1 MIIHRFAMK
10 YIIKVFPEIIIKS
23 QSVRKRMIKV
33 LDSNIRNVLRRENI
47 SVKIRNEWD
56 KLIVRIDE
64 TESSGDVSNEHIV
77 DILTRIPG
85 IHAVLAV
92 SPFPFSSLDDIYER
106 TAEIWGPQLKGKT
119 FCVRV
124 KRRGTHRFTSIDVER
139 HVGGLLNDNFEHG
152 GVDLKNFDSGRCSE
166 SYFRRF

>member
-1 MIIHRFAMK
+1 MK

-64 TESSGDVSNEHIV
+64 SESAGDLSNEHIV

-85 IHAVLAV
+85 IHV
-92 SPFPFSSLDDIYER
+92 SI
-106 TAEIWGPQLKGKT
+106 
-119 FCVRV
+119 
-124 KRRGTHRFTSIDVER
+124 
-139 HVGGLLNDNFEHG
+139 
-152 GVDLKNFDSGRCSE
+152 
-166 SYFRRF
+166 